1 MSNPDQEMNASDL
14 LISRLATTADCESLA
29 VLINNSYRS
38 ELACQGWTNE
48 NDLIDGLRTN
58 VDDLQKIINATKSII
73 LIFFDQTK
81 QILIGCIHLQD
92 KSEIKTAYL
101 GMLAVRPD
109 LQTRGYG
116 KFILSVAEK
125 YSISKWNVDYTEL
138 KVIIQR
144 TELIDYYNRRGYTE
158 VGQHQPFQPSAFGYP
173 KRDDLELCTMRKFVK
188 MSEEKIST

>member
-109 LQTRGYG
+109 LQGRGYG
-116 KFILSVAEK
+116 KFILSVAENYARRK
-125 YSISKWNVDYTEL
+125 YNVDYIEL
-138 KVIIQR
+138 TVLIER
-144 TELIDYYNRRGYTE
+144 RELIAYYNRRGYTE
-158 VGQHQPFQPSAFGYP
+158 TGQHRSFHPSSICHP
-173 KRDDLELCTMRKFVK
+173 KRDDLQICTMRKFVK
-188 MSEEKIST
+188 MDEGIITT